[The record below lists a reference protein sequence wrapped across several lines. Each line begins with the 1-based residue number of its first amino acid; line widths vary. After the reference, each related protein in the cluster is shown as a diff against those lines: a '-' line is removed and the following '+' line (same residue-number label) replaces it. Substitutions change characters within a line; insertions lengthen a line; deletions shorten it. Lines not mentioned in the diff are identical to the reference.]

1 MHCNKYGKNRL
12 AMEFLEETDF
22 GNELIEKL
30 TKVKKKKGKEICNIV
45 HIIILILCLADSMS
59 LTRCRF

>member
-30 TKVKKKKGKEICNIV
+30 TKVKKEKEICNIIHV
-45 HIIILILCLADSMS
+45 IILMLCLADSMS
-59 LTRCRF
+59 LTRCRL

>member
-22 GNELIEKL
+22 GNELVEKL
-30 TKVKKKKGKEICNIV
+30 TKVKKRKKKRYAI
-45 HIIILILCLADSMS
+45 
-59 LTRCRF
+59 